1 MPMPS
6 SASRTAQSRGRAC
19 TRIPFRYQ
27 HTFHYICSRFYLHN
41 YTGNLCSDLCLAD
54 ELVRLRVD
62 KIVSVSDTVSRD
74 TACEN
79 VADIQSALNALFV
92 NVCNSCTDIPI
103 QQLIEVARHIMEN
116 NSAEVVS
123 ALSAT
128 PLSTAAL
135 KFLKRLVHAAKTS
148 LGFE

>member
-1 MPMPS
+1 
-6 SASRTAQSRGRAC
+6 
-19 TRIPFRYQ
+19 
-27 HTFHYICSRFYLHN
+27 
-41 YTGNLCSDLCLAD
+41 
-54 ELVRLRVD
+54 VD

-103 QQLIEVARHIMEN
+103 QQSIEVARHIMEN

-123 ALSAT
+123 ALSAM

>member
-1 MPMPS
+1 
-6 SASRTAQSRGRAC
+6 
-19 TRIPFRYQ
+19 
-27 HTFHYICSRFYLHN
+27 
-41 YTGNLCSDLCLAD
+41 LAD